1 MGAKIASYVDG
12 TPGSNDMP
20 GRLVFYTTADGAAT
34 VTERMRINANG
45 DIGINQSTP
54 RTITGYKGITINHA
68 THGGFIQFQE
78 DGTNK
83 SSVLGGPNSLNIQT
97 QTAIPIYFY
106 TNGENERLRIQST
119 GKSSFSY
126 DATPADAQYGQ
137 IEISKSG
144 SSNADPDWSYLSFHR
159 VGQIAWQQGIDTN
172 AFVIAKAGGSARD
185 TLQTEYLRILSTGEI
200 GIGLTNPA
208 KTGIQNNVK
217 VLQLDGGDGAELI
230 LGNSVSTNV
239 STNHVGA
246 IAFKNVDSTT
256 GNAPHYAGIRCNCT
270 DTSGTMNLKFYAG
283 GSGTTGFEDD
293 TPDLSIDSL
302 GNVGINVTDPNE
314 ILDVRDTGT
323 ARFLLR
329 SDAHTANNG
338 ARIDFGVGVAAPS
351 SGNIA
356 ATVHGN
362 VVNTGGAMQG
372 ELKFYTNPGDNLTER
387 MKIDKD
393 GKTTWPGTIS
403 WALVDQTTVT
413 TTLSSGLSDGS
424 WQTVISSGVFSHQG
438 LYAVSIFWNYNGQGG
453 APYYAQ
459 GAFMYMGTACNDSAG
474 TTTNNIED
482 LVTTCHVGGDYY
494 LSVRGFTVS
503 SSTTG
508 LQCRINGWTAS
519 ANSEFIVKY
528 KRIW

>member
-1 MGAKIASYVDG
+1 
-12 TPGSNDMP
+12 MP

-34 VTERMRINANG
+34 STEAMRITANG
-45 DIGINQSTP
+45 DIGINQSSP
-54 RTITGYKGITINHA
+54 RTIAGYKGITINHA
-68 THGGFIQFQE
+68 THGGFIQFQ
-78 DGTNK
+78 DNGTNTG
-83 SSVLGGPNSLNIQT
+83 SILSGTSSLNVS
-97 QTAIPIYFY
+97 TATSLPILFN
-106 TNGENERLRIQST
+106 TADTERFRIQST

-126 DATPADAQYGQ
+126 DNTPADAQYGQ

-185 TLQTEYLRILSTGEI
+185 TLQTEYLRILSTGEVGI
-200 GIGLTNPA
+200 GITNPA

-230 LGNSVSTNV
+230 LGNSVSSNV
-239 STNHVGA
+239 SVNHIGA
-246 IAFKNVDSTT
+246 IAFKNIDSST
-256 GNAPHYAGIRCNCT
+256 GSAPHYAGIRCNCT
-270 DTSGTMNLKFYAG
+270 DTSGNMNLKFYAG
-283 GSGTTGFEDD
+283 GGGGTGFEDD

-362 VVNTGGAMQG
+362 VVNTGGAMEG
-372 ELKFYTNPGDNLTER
+372 ELKFYTNPGDSLTER
-387 MKIDKD
+387 VKIDKD
-393 GKTTWPGTIS
+393 GKISTITGF
-403 WALVDQTTVT
+403 LVPQNTVT
-413 TTLSSGLSDGS
+413 ITLGSGLANGA
-424 WQTVISSGVFSHQG
+424 WQTVINTGVLAHQG
-438 LYAVSIFWNYNGQGG
+438 MYAVSIFWNYNGQGG
-453 APYYAQ
+453 IPYYAQ
-459 GAFMYMGTACNDSAG
+459 GGFIFVASASNDDSG
-474 TTTNNIED
+474 DISNNIED
-482 LVTTCHVGGDYY
+482 LVTSCHVGGD
-494 LSVRGFTVS
+494 
-503 SSTTG
+503 
-508 LQCRINGWTAS
+508 
-519 ANSEFIVKY
+519 
-528 KRIW
+528 